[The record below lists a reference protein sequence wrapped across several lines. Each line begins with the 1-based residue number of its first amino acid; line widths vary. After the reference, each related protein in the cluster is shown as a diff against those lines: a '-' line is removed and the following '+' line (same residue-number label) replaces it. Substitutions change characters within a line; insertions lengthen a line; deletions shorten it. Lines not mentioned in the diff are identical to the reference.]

1 MVRHLRTNLFLQ
13 LWVLALGAVL
23 AVFLTS
29 CDVND
34 GIQTGQLRVTMTDA
48 PADYDAVYVDVQRVL
63 VHKNAS
69 VEPDTSGE
77 GSTGDAGWITLSD
90 DPTRVDLL
98 TLRNGNE
105 ITLGETELETGTYS
119 QLRLILG
126 SGNEVVVNG
135 QSHSLQTPSAQQTG
149 IKLNIN
155 ADIEDG
161 ETYSLLVDFDAGR
174 SVVETGS
181 GNYLLKPVL
190 RAANLEATGSI
201 SGTIQPADVQT
212 GVWAISGDD
221 SLSTWTDEEGLFT
234 LLGVAPGTYEVQFRP
249 EGDQYSDSTRT
260 GIEVDAQEE
269 TDLGTITLEQK

>member
-1 MVRHLRTNLFLQ
+1 MVKQLRTNLFLQ
-13 LWVLALGAVL
+13 LWVLALAAVL

-34 GIQTGQLRVTMTDA
+34 GMQTGQLKVTMTDA
-48 PADYDAVYVDVQRVL
+48 PADYEAVYVDVQRVL
-63 VHKNAS
+63 VHKNAN

-77 GSTGDAGWITLSD
+77 ESAGDAGWITLSD
-90 DPTRVDLL
+90 EPMRIDLL

-126 SGNEVVVNG
+126 SDNEVVVNG
-135 QSHSLQTPSAQQTG
+135 QSHSLRTPSARQTG

-155 ADIEDG
+155 ADIENG
-161 ETYSLLVDFDAGR
+161 ETYTLLVDFDAGR
-174 SVVETGS
+174 SVVETGN

-201 SGTIQPADVQT
+201 SGSVQPADVRT
-212 GVWAISGDD
+212 GVWAIAGDD
-221 SLSTWTDEEGLFT
+221 SLSTWTDEEGSFT
-234 LLGVAPGTYEVQFRP
+234 LLGVAPGTYEIQFRP
-249 EGDQYSDSTRT
+249 EGDQYADSTQT
-260 GIEVDAQEE
+260 GIEVNAKEE
-269 TDLGTITLEQK
+269 TDLGTITLKQK

>member
-1 MVRHLRTNLFLQ
+1 MVRQLRTNLFLQ

-34 GIQTGQLRVTMTDA
+34 GMQTGQLQVTMTDA
-48 PADYDAVYVDVQRVL
+48 PADYDAVYVDIQRVL
-63 VHKNAS
+63 VHKNAN
-69 VEPDTSGE
+69 VEPDTSE
-77 GSTGDAGWITLSD
+77 EESSGDAGWVTLSD
-90 DPTRVDLL
+90 EPMRIDLL

-126 SGNEVVVNG
+126 SDNEVVVDG

-174 SVVETGS
+174 SVVETGN

-201 SGTIQPADVQT
+201 SGSIQPADVRT

-221 SLSTWTDEEGLFT
+221 SLSTWTDDEGSFT

-249 EGDQYSDSTRT
+249 EGDQYADSTRT

-269 TDLGTITLEQK
+269 TDLGTIALEEK

>member
-1 MVRHLRTNLFLQ
+1 MVRQLRTNLFLQ

-34 GIQTGQLRVTMTDA
+34 GMQTGQLQVTMTDA
-48 PADYDAVYVDVQRVL
+48 PADYDAVYVDIQRVL
-63 VHKNAS
+63 VHKNAN
-69 VEPDTSGE
+69 VEPDTSE
-77 GSTGDAGWITLSD
+77 EESSRDAGWVTLSD
-90 DPTRVDLL
+90 EPMRIDLL

-126 SGNEVVVNG
+126 SDNEVVVDG

-174 SVVETGS
+174 SVVETGN

-201 SGTIQPADVQT
+201 SGSIQPADVRT

-221 SLSTWTDEEGLFT
+221 SLSTWTDDEGSFT

-249 EGDQYSDSTRT
+249 EGDQYADSTRT

-269 TDLGTITLEQK
+269 TDLGTIALEEK